1 MVKPYVM
8 GDDLRKGE
16 KPQSMTDMLPA
27 WMGYGVLYGVSA
39 IPVLLVIGTVL
50 ILFYNS
56 LK

>member
-1 MVKPYVM
+1 M
-8 GDDLRKGE
+8 RKGE
-16 KPQSMTDMLPA
+16 KPQGLADMLPS
-27 WMGYGVLYGVSA
+27 WVGYGALYGITL